1 MHISVEE
8 YDLKI
13 TGSRFGVSDD
23 HCYVPIFRS
32 GSKSK
37 FNWQMGSIFTK
48 KFYVV
53 YDMTPYDE
61 RGEDYI
67 QIGFGVQN

>member
-1 MHISVEE
+1 
-8 YDLKI
+8 
-13 TGSRFGVSDD
+13 
-23 HCYVPIFRS
+23 
-32 GSKSK
+32 
-37 FNWQMGSIFTK
+37 MGSIFTK

-67 QIGFGVQN
+67 QIGFGVQNNSADVT